1 MSFITSGSFGLLV
14 ACGFLA
20 VGCSSAAT
28 SESEEAESSADEV
41 VGVAD
46 LPLLQKTLGLVADQ
60 KVNGAWSRDVTKGG
74 CHAAYA
80 ARDATVQYRRYKN
93 GAAFFDSRV
102 EASREQGD
110 ERPVLC
116 VDLDQPKLSLD
127 GVALDAI
134 FRFDLGKP
142 VGTDSAPGGEVYV
155 ELERGKLHML
165 VTGSAR
171 GPSNA
176 QVAALRKEHGKKLV
190 ESPTFIGGS
199 LVDVTVR
206 DAKVF
211 EPFSRETHASDLVV
225 SGSLA
230 AFAYAAAYAKT
241 GSAFSLSRDPLGAL
255 SVLSGAG
262 DARKLRAEQGGDGPG
277 WWQGLYFPIA
287 TVSEAGFYD
296 GGMGDPGPG
305 RMVRT
310 FRLTGPSNPQEGYIE
325 NADLECELTTTYAS
339 ENDAVG
345 AASPI
350 TCKGL

>member
-1 MSFITSGSFGLLV
+1 MSFVESVSFGLLV
-14 ACGFLA
+14 TCGLLA
-20 VGCSSAAT
+20 VGCSAA
-28 SESEEAESSADEV
+28 SSDGEEAARSADEV
-41 VGVAD
+41 VGITD
-46 LPLLQKTLGLVADQ
+46 LPLLEKTLGLVADK
-60 KVNGAWSRDVTKGG
+60 KVNGAWSRDVRKGE

-80 ARDATVQYRRYKN
+80 ADATVQYRRYKN
-93 GAAFFDSRV
+93 GAAYFDSRV

-142 VGTDSAPGGEVYV
+142 LGTDSAPGGEVYI
-155 ELERGKLHML
+155 EHERGKLHVL
-165 VTGSAR
+165 VAGSLR

-176 QVAALRKEHGKKLV
+176 KVSAFRKEHGKKLV

-206 DAKVF
+206 EAKVF
-211 EPFSRETHASDLVV
+211 EPFSGETHTSDLVV

-230 AFAYAAAYAKT
+230 AFAYAAAYART

-255 SVLSGAG
+255 SVLSAAG

-325 NADLECELTTTYAS
+325 NADIECELSTAYAN
-339 ENDAVG
+339 ENDTIGV
-345 AASPI
+345 ASPI